1 MNKKFNFSSQATG
14 GRLAQEKLGH
24 RLLAG
29 QGQLVQ
35 VPPLPLPF
43 PAGVGSQ
50 PPLAQASGH
59 CAPGRKGQL
68 RPHTAPGPR
77 GNQI

>member
-1 MNKKFNFSSQATG
+1 MNKKYNFSSQATG
-14 GRLAQEKLGH
+14 GWLAQEKLGV
-24 RLLAG
+24 RLRGEDSLFRF
-29 QGQLVQ
+29 L
-35 VPPLPLPF
+35 PSPLPF